1 MRIKNKNI
9 NCNIQK
15 SECLRIRISLIMLGI
30 ICCFLGIQGFTNI
43 LNHQIIS
50 VSYIKLYSTLMLL
63 GGLISILL
71 GCVIVERV
79 KYMDLTN
86 L

>member
-1 MRIKNKNI
+1 MRIKNI

-30 ICCFLGIQGFTNI
+30 ICFFLGIQGFTNI

-63 GGLISILL
+63 GGLISIVL
-71 GCVIVERV
+71 GCVIVERE

>member
-1 MRIKNKNI
+1 MRIRNKNI

-15 SECLRIRISLIMLGI
+15 SECFRIRISLIMVGI
-30 ICCFLGIQGFTNI
+30 IFFFLGIQGLTNI

-50 VSYIKLYSTLMLL
+50 VSYIKLYSILMLL

-79 KYMDLTN
+79 KYLDLTN